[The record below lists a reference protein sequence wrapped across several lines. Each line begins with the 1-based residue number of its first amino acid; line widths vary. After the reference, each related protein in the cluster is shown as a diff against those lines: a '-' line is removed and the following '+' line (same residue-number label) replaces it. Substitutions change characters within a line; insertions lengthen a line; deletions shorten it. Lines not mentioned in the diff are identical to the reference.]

1 MKVLAID
8 IGGSFIKYGIFDDKK
23 LIHSDKLSSE
33 ADKGTDFLVKNVDKI
48 VENMISNYDIE
59 GIAMST
65 AGIVDPIK
73 GEIIHSGPTIPNYKG
88 FNWKMH
94 IKDKFNLIVELDND
108 VNCAALGEYTFG
120 SARGKDC
127 VLMLAIGTGIG
138 GAFIKNGEIYRGA
151 NGCGLEVG
159 YMNIDGGNFEKL
171 ASTLGLINN
180 FNNISDKK
188 VKSGFE
194 IFELAKN
201 KDSKAIS
208 AIDSTMDYLCR
219 GIANI
224 TYVLDPKY
232 IVLGGG
238 IMEQEEILRP
248 IIEKYLEKYML
259 PLASKNVELLFA
271 EAGNMAAS
279 YGALYHF
286 YNKIN

>member
-23 LIHSDKLSSE
+23 LIHSDKLASE
-33 ADKGTDFLVKNVDKI
+33 ADKGADFLVKNVDKI
-48 VENMISNYDIE
+48 VENMISDYDIE

-94 IKDKFNLIVELDND
+94 IKAKFNLRVELDND

-271 EAGNMAAS
+271 ESGNMAAS

-286 YNKIN
+286 YNKMN

>member
-1 MKVLAID
+1 MKILAID

-23 LIHSDKLSSE
+23 LIHSDKLASE
-33 ADKGTDFLVKNVDKI
+33 AYKGADFLVKNVDKI

-73 GEIIHSGPTIPNYKG
+73 GEIMHSGPTIPNYKG
-88 FNWKMH
+88 INWKMH
-94 IKDKFNLIVELDND
+94 IKDKFNLRVELDND

-138 GAFIKNGEIYRGA
+138 GAFIKNGEIYRGT

-201 KDSKAIS
+201 KDSEAIS

-271 EAGNMAAS
+271 ESGNMAAL